1 MPLVTILVEDSKAIR
16 DSLLAAMAELTD
28 VEVVAT
34 AETAVDAT
42 SALETFGDRW
52 ELAVVD
58 LFLRQG
64 SGLAVLRACQER
76 PPFRHVLVLSN
87 YVTPEIRRRC
97 LELGADAVFDKSTE
111 LDAFFE
117 ACNTYARNGRRP
129 GA

>member
-1 MPLVTILVEDSKAIR
+1 MPLVTILVEDSQAIR

-76 PPFRHVLVLSN
+76 PAYRHVLVLSN